1 VEIDATQS
9 LLVARDKPRWH
20 WFFASLFGLAGV
32 AQYLRLATM
41 PNSAHVG
48 LGLILLTISLV
59 ILRRHPYRLTLF
71 HRASHKA
78 EIFERGLHKRERV
91 IPLSDISGATL
102 ESHSDGEGEQ
112 FWRIV
117 LQTEGGKIPLSTWT
131 NSRRELELAATM
143 MQQWLTRPGVQTP
156 RISPPST

>member
-1 VEIDATQS
+1 MDIDATQN

-32 AQYLRLATM
+32 AQYLRLATI
-41 PNSAHVG
+41 PDSAHLG
-48 LGLILLTISLV
+48 LGLILMAIALI

-71 HRASHKA
+71 HRATHKA

-91 IPLSDISGATL
+91 ILLSQIRSAIV

-112 FWRIV
+112 LWRVV
-117 LQTEGGKIPLSTWT
+117 LQSEDERIPVSSWT
-131 NSRRELELAATM
+131 SSRRELELAASTM
-143 MQQWLTRPGVQTP
+143 HYWLTATAAQT
-156 RISPPST
+156 RG